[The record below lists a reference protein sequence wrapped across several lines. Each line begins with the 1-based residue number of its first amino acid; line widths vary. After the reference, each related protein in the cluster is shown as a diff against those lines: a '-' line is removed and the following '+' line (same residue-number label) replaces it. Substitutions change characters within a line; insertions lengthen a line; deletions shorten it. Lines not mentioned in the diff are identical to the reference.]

1 MSEIKDDKIKN
12 NIVALGFVSF
22 FSGLGQDMINS
33 VFPIFLSSLGFSK
46 EFIGFVN
53 GLVTSVSSLF
63 KILAGY
69 VSDKLRQRK
78 WVVFAGYA
86 LSGIAR
92 PLLAFFSSGAAIIG
106 LRFTDA
112 VGKGVKDAPRDALV
126 AESAQK
132 NKSGRAFG
140 LHRLLDTMGSVVGP
154 LLAAF
159 LLLTFGSSLS
169 SYKKIFLLSAITGI
183 VALLIIIF
191 FVHEAAKLKV
201 DNSLILGHGGDSAQK
216 QFRLSPLAPC
226 PEPCRRGDSA
236 GAKSSIFSL
245 NKDFYLLLLAITVF
259 SLGNS
264 TDAFLLLRAQNLGL
278 SLVAIPAVYAVFYF
292 FYAILSYPI
301 GILSDKVGKRIM
313 IVVGWGFYAIAYF
326 GFAAATQAWQVWPL
340 FILYG
345 VFYAATEGSGR
356 ALTADVV
363 KPEHHGL
370 AFGLYNTAIA
380 LAALPASIFAGWLWD
395 HYSPAAA
402 FNFGAAMSVLAIIIF
417 ALFSLRKSKN
427 ISSSSLML

>member
-1 MSEIKDDKIKN
+1 MPEIKEKKVQN

-22 FSGLGQDMINS
+22 FSGLGQDMISS
-33 VFPIFLSSLGFSK
+33 VFPMFLSSLGFSK
-46 EFIGFVN
+46 EFIGFIN
-53 GLVTSVSSLF
+53 GLVISVSSLF

-69 VSDKLRQRK
+69 ISDKLRHRK
-78 WVVFAGYA
+78 WIIFIGYA
-86 LSGIAR
+86 FSGIAR
-92 PLLAFFSSGAAIIG
+92 PLLAFFGTGAAIIG

-126 AESAQK
+126 AESAPAK
-132 NKSGRAFG
+132 KSGRAFG

-159 LLLTFGSSLS
+159 LLLTFGSSLA
-169 SYKKIFLLSAITGI
+169 SYKKIFLLTAITGI
-183 VALLIIIF
+183 IALLIIVF
-191 FVHEAAKLKV
+191 FVHEAVKLR
-201 DNSLILGHGGDSAQK
+201 Q
-216 QFRLSPLAPC
+216 SPLA
-226 PEPCRRGDSA
+226 RDSA

-245 NKDFYLLLLAITVF
+245 NKDFYLLLLAITIF

-301 GILSDKVGKRIM
+301 GILSDKIGKRIM

-402 FNFGAAMSVLAIIIF
+402 FNFGAAMSILAIIIF
-417 ALFSLRKSKN
+417 AIFSLRFNKRLQVN
-427 ISSSSLML
+427 Q

>member
-1 MSEIKDDKIKN
+1 MKNEKIKN
-12 NIVALGFVSF
+12 NIVSLGFVSF
-22 FSGLGQDMINS
+22 FSGLGQDMISS
-33 VFPIFLSSLGFSK
+33 VFPMFLNTLGFSK

-53 GLVTSVSSLF
+53 GLVVSVSSLF

-69 VSDKLRQRK
+69 ISDRLRHRK
-78 WVVFAGYA
+78 WVVFIGYLFSA
-86 LSGIAR
+86 VAR
-92 PLLAFFSSGAAIIG
+92 PLLAFFGSSAAIIG

-126 AESAQK
+126 AESSTREK
-132 NKSGRAFG
+132 TGRAFG
-140 LHRLLDTMGSVVGP
+140 LHRLLDTMGSVAGP

-159 LLLTFGSSLS
+159 LITKFGTDIAGL
-169 SYKKIFLLSAITGI
+169 KKIFLSTLIPGLI
-183 VALLIIIF
+183 ALLIIIF
-191 FVHEAAKLKV
+191 FVHETEKLKKLPANVVAAKT
-201 DNSLILGHGGDSAQK
+201 
-216 QFRLSPLAPC
+216 
-226 PEPCRRGDSA
+226 
-236 GAKSSIFSL
+236 KSSIFSL
-245 NKDFYLLLLAITVF
+245 NKNFYFLLLAIVIF

-278 SLVAIPAVYAVFYF
+278 SLIAIPEVYATFYL
-292 FYAILSYPI
+292 FYALLSYPI

-313 IVVGWGFYAIAYF
+313 IVSGWVFYTLAYL
-326 GFAAATQAWQVWPL
+326 GFALATQSWQVWPL

-363 KPEHHGL
+363 APEHHGL

-380 LAALPASIFAGWLWD
+380 ITALPASIFAGWLWD

-402 FNFGAAMSVLAIIIF
+402 FYFGASTSILAIFIF
-417 ALFSLRKSKN
+417 AIFSFKNRKIWMK
-427 ISSSSLML
+427 